1 MENKKSNKGVI
12 VILIILIIMVL
23 TLGSYIVYDKFFN
36 TENDKKVTENNVK
49 DENKDDIKENDIK
62 ETYNA
67 FTEKKLNIK
76 LSNDFSIKFEQDY
89 ANDKPAGLIFMT
101 SKDPNLGSSV
111 NIHAPIPGYTTVKSI
126 GAIEN
131 STYKRILVFLTNEN
145 DQVNAWYTDIKNDDV
160 SSIIENSDILMG
172 SFKEIN
178 VTSKIKSIG
187 ILTKEN
193 KEYSALECEDG
204 MYLLSDDG
212 SLIKN
217 E

>member
-1 MENKKSNKGVI
+1 
-12 VILIILIIMVL
+12 
-23 TLGSYIVYDKFFN
+23 
-36 TENDKKVTENNVK
+36 
-49 DENKDDIKENDIK
+49 
-62 ETYNA
+62 
-67 FTEKKLNIK
+67 
-76 LSNDFSIKFEQDY
+76 
-89 ANDKPAGLIFMT
+89 MT